1 MMKNKIFQASIVA
14 LASLAVVS
22 CDDYN
27 DQFGINYKATDT
39 RSSAFTLASTDYEA
53 IANNEENKAIAARL
67 DQENGTGTVYT
78 DALAALADDKYFT
91 TLASPELY
99 LPAFLKSST
108 NYLLADEGARYSITL
123 NFYRDPSGYLKDF
136 EGKEIKSYDFSADDY
151 KSVWG
156 DAASASYL
164 TPATLSQIPG
174 VLNNSVSGAQEGDMM
189 VVNYAYS
196 ETEPGSGGGTGGSDE
211 PNYTPIADVVA
222 NTGGGNF
229 TVKGTVQA
237 TYDRGFIVGD
247 GTGSILVYLFEI
259 NYSVGDVVTVSGT
272 TSAYGGLMQF
282 PSSSEV
288 TLLERAETFSYP
300 TPTAMDGAAMDAYL
314 AAPEVK
320 YVSYT
325 GTLSIDEEGGYYN
338 VAVDGA
344 TSATGSLAYPVAG
357 VVDSSLDGQKVN
369 VTGYLIGATGDP
381 AKYVNTMVTTV
392 SLADGSGVEYT
403 PVGLLAYDSE
413 GTQRSVRGVVAAT
426 YERGFLL
433 TDGSGNILVYKSD
446 TGAAVGDIMTV
457 SGKLGEHNGFPQ
469 FTNDATVSKVGTGE
483 FELPTPRQL
492 DAESM
497 VAYLSN
503 PYIGLVTYDG
513 VLTIDGNYKNVAI
526 DGTADVEGSLSYIT
540 VDEALNGQRVKVV
553 GYAIGASSNHFF
565 NTMVT
570 SIEPVGGD
578 ASGASLRAIGNV
590 STSEANSSAL
600 YRFDGNAWSLYTTDA
615 ASIVPLTPAVYAQYG
630 SSSVAVT
637 VIDDVAAVYLMQKLP
652 FAQDGA
658 LAAVIYNNGES
669 LVVKEYMLS
678 KGAWIPTPEY
688 DVKTYLFEYLPEGWT
703 RATTYFN
710 EPLLDGATGGF
721 EIKNVTTDGLS
732 YVWKIDS
739 SYGWKASAYVG
750 GANHPTESWIVSPQI
765 DLRDAAAPVLQFE
778 TALNFWDGYAPTDFC
793 TVLITTDYIG
803 EIEGTTWE
811 ELEVTGWPT
820 KSSWDFV
827 TVKPVDLS
835 AYVGK
840 VVNIAFRY
848 KSTADVAPTWE
859 VKNVKVGEPE

>member
-1 MMKNKIFQASIVA
+1 MNMMKNKIFQASIVA

-123 NFYRDPSGYLKDF
+123 NFYRDPSGYLAEF
-136 EGKEIKSYDFSADDY
+136 SNIGSYDFTADDY

-156 DAASASYL
+156 DAANASYL

-211 PNYTPIADVVA
+211 PNYTPIADVIA
-222 NTGGGNF
+222 NSGGGNF

-237 TYDRGFIVGD
+237 TYDRGFLLGD
-247 GTGSILVYLFEI
+247 ETGSILVYLFEI

-272 TSAYGGLMQF
+272 TSQYGGLMQF
-282 PSSSEV
+282 PNTSEV

-300 TPTAMDGAAMDAYL
+300 TPASMDGAAMDAYL
-314 AAPEVK
+314 TAPEIK

-325 GTLSIDEEGGYYN
+325 GTLSIDEEKGFYN

-344 TSATGSLAYPVAG
+344 TSATASLAYPVAG
-357 VVDSSLDGQKVN
+357 VVDNSLDGQKVT
-369 VTGYLIGATGDP
+369 VTGYLIGATGTP

-392 SLADGSGVEYT
+392 SPADGSGEEYT

-426 YERGFLL
+426 YNNGFLL
-433 TDGSGNILVYKSD
+433 TDGSGNILVYKSG
-446 TGAAVGDIMTV
+446 TGAVAGDIMTV
-457 SGKLGEHNGFPQ
+457 SGKLGAHNGFTQ
-469 FTNDATVSKVGTGE
+469 FTGDATVTKVGTGK

-497 VAYLSN
+497 VAYLTN
-503 PYIGLVTYDG
+503 PYIGFVTYEG
-513 VLTIDGNYKNVAI
+513 VLTIEDNFKNVAI
-526 DGTADVEGSLSYIT
+526 DGTADVEGSLSYID
-540 VDEALNGQRVKVV
+540 VDPSLNGQRVKVI
-553 GYAIGASSNHFF
+553 GYAIGVSGGRFF

-570 SIEPVGGD
+570 SIEPVGGAD
-578 ASGASLRAIGNV
+578 AAMRAIGNV

-630 SSSVAVT
+630 SSSVAVNA
-637 VIDDVAAVYLMQKLP
+637 IDDVAAVFLMQKLP

-658 LAAVIYNNGES
+658 LAAVIYNAGND
-669 LVVKEYMLS
+669 LAVKEYMLS

-688 DVKTYLFEYLPEGWT
+688 NVKTYLFEYLPEGWT

-732 YVWKIDS
+732 YVWQIDS
-739 SYGWKASAYVG
+739 RYGWKASGYANNV
-750 GANHPTESWIVSPQI
+750 NHPTESWIVSPQI

-778 TALNFWDGYAPTDFC
+778 TALNFWTGYAPEDFC
-793 TVLITTDYIG
+793 TVLVSTDYNG
-803 EIEGTTWE
+803 NLEETTWD

-820 KSSWDFV
+820 TSSWDFV
-827 TVKPVDLS
+827 AVNPIDLS

-848 KSTADVAPTWE
+848 KSTAEAAATWE

>member
-123 NFYRDPSGYLKDF
+123 NFYRDPSGYLA
-136 EGKEIKSYDFSADDY
+136 ELTNIGSYDFTADDY

-156 DAASASYL
+156 DAANASYL

-196 ETEPGSGGGTGGSDE
+196 ALEPSTGSGSDE
-211 PNYTPIADVVA
+211 PVYTPIADVVA
-222 NTGGGNF
+222 NTGGGNY
-229 TVKGTVQA
+229 TVKGTVIA
-237 TYDRGFIVGD
+237 TYNSGFLLGD
-247 GTGSILVYLFEI
+247 ETGSILVYLYEL

-282 PSSSEV
+282 PGSSEV

-300 TPTAMDGAAMDAYL
+300 TPVSMDGAAMDAYL
-314 AAPEVK
+314 TAPEVK

-325 GTLSIDEEGGYYN
+325 GTLSVDEEKGYYD

-344 TSATGSLAYPVAG
+344 TSATASLAYPVAG
-357 VVDSSLDGQKVN
+357 VVDNSLDGQKVT
-369 VTGYLIGATGDP
+369 VTGYLIGATGNP

-392 SLADGSGVEYT
+392 SPADGSGEEYT

-469 FTNDATVSKVGTGE
+469 FTNDATVTKVGTGE

-503 PYIGLVTYDG
+503 PYIGLVTYVG

-553 GYAIGASSNHFF
+553 GYAIGASSGRFF

-615 ASIVPLTPAVYAQYG
+615 ASIMPLDPAAYAQYG
-630 SSSVAVT
+630 SSSVAVNA
-637 VIDDVAAVYLMQKLP
+637 IDDVAAVFLMQKLP

-658 LAAVIYNNGES
+658 LAAVIYNTGDD
-669 LVVKEYMLS
+669 LAVKEYMLS

-739 SYGWKASAYVG
+739 SYANNV
-750 GANHPTESWIVSPQI
+750 NHPTESWIVSPQI

-778 TALNFWDGYAPTDFC
+778 TALNFWVGYAPTDFC

-820 KSSWDFV
+820 TSSWDFV

-848 KSTADVAPTWE
+848 KSTAEAAATWE

>member
-1 MMKNKIFQASIVA
+1 MNMMKNKIFQASIVA

-39 RSSAFTLASTDYEA
+39 RSSAFTLAGTDYEA

-123 NFYRDPSGYLKDF
+123 NFYRDPSGYLAEF
-136 EGKEIKSYDFSADDY
+136 SNIGSYDFTADDY

-156 DAASASYL
+156 DAANASYL

-211 PNYTPIADVVA
+211 PNYTPIADVIA
-222 NTGGGNF
+222 NSGGGNF

-237 TYDRGFIVGD
+237 TYDRGFLLGD
-247 GTGSILVYLFEI
+247 ETGSILVYLFEI

-272 TSAYGGLMQF
+272 TSQYGGLMQF
-282 PSSSEV
+282 PNTSEV

-300 TPTAMDGAAMDAYL
+300 TPASMDGAAMDAYL
-314 AAPEVK
+314 TAPEIK

-325 GTLSIDEEGGYYN
+325 GTLSIDEEKGFYN

-344 TSATGSLAYPVAG
+344 TSATASLAYPVAG
-357 VVDSSLDGQKVN
+357 VVDNSLDGQKVT
-369 VTGYLIGATGDP
+369 VTGYLIGATGTP

-392 SLADGSGVEYT
+392 SPADGSGEEYT

-426 YERGFLL
+426 YNNGFLL
-433 TDGSGNILVYKSD
+433 TDGSGNILVYKSG
-446 TGAAVGDIMTV
+446 TGAVAGDIMTV
-457 SGKLGEHNGFPQ
+457 SGKLGAHNGFTQ
-469 FTNDATVSKVGTGE
+469 FTGDATVTKVGTGK

-497 VAYLSN
+497 VAYLTN
-503 PYIGLVTYDG
+503 PYIGFVTYEG
-513 VLTIDGNYKNVAI
+513 VLTIEDNFKNVAI
-526 DGTADVEGSLSYIT
+526 DGTADVEGSLSYID
-540 VDEALNGQRVKVV
+540 VDPSLNGQRVKVI
-553 GYAIGASSNHFF
+553 GYAIGVSGGRFF

-570 SIEPVGGD
+570 SIEPVGGAD
-578 ASGASLRAIGNV
+578 AAMRAIGNV

-630 SSSVAVT
+630 SSSVAVNA
-637 VIDDVAAVYLMQKLP
+637 IDDVAAVFLMQKLP

-658 LAAVIYNNGES
+658 LAAVIYNAGND
-669 LVVKEYMLS
+669 LAVKEYMLS

-688 DVKTYLFEYLPEGWT
+688 NVKTYLFEYLPEGWT

-732 YVWKIDS
+732 YVWQIDS
-739 SYGWKASAYVG
+739 RYGWKASGYANNV
-750 GANHPTESWIVSPQI
+750 NHPTESWIVSPQI

-778 TALNFWDGYAPTDFC
+778 TALNFWTGYAPEDFC
-793 TVLITTDYIG
+793 TVLVSTDYNG
-803 EIEGTTWE
+803 NLEETTWD

-820 KSSWDFV
+820 TSSWDFV
-827 TVKPVDLS
+827 AVNPIDLS

-848 KSTADVAPTWE
+848 KSTAEAAATWE

>member
-1 MMKNKIFQASIVA
+1 MKNKIFQASIVA

-123 NFYRDPSGYLKDF
+123 NFYRDPSGYLA
-136 EGKEIKSYDFSADDY
+136 ELTNIGSYDFTADDY

-156 DAASASYL
+156 DAANASYL

-211 PNYTPIADVVA
+211 PNYTPIADVIA
-222 NTGGGNF
+222 NSGGGNF

-237 TYDRGFIVGD
+237 TYDRGFLLGD
-247 GTGSILVYLFEI
+247 ETGSILVYLFEI

-272 TSAYGGLMQF
+272 TSQYGGLMQF
-282 PSSSEV
+282 PNTSEV

-300 TPTAMDGAAMDAYL
+300 TPASMDGAAMDAYL
-314 AAPEVK
+314 TAPEIK

-325 GTLSIDEEGGYYN
+325 GTLSIDEEKGYYN

-344 TSATGSLAYPVAG
+344 TSATASLAYPVAG
-357 VVDSSLDGQKVN
+357 VVDNSLDGQKVT
-369 VTGYLIGATGDP
+369 VTGYLIGATGTP

-392 SLADGSGVEYT
+392 SPADGSGEEYT

-469 FTNDATVSKVGTGE
+469 FTNDATVTKVGTGE

-503 PYIGLVTYDG
+503 PYIGLVTYEG

-553 GYAIGASSNHFF
+553 GYAIGASSGRFF

-570 SIEPVGGD
+570 SIEPVGGAD
-578 ASGASLRAIGNV
+578 AAMRAIGNV

-630 SSSVAVT
+630 SSSVAVNA
-637 VIDDVAAVYLMQKLP
+637 IDDVAAVFLMQKLP

-658 LAAVIYNNGES
+658 LAAVIYNTGDD
-669 LVVKEYMLS
+669 LAVKEYMLS
-678 KGAWIPTPEY
+678 KGAWIPRRCY
-688 DVKTYLFEYLPEGWT
+688 RRL
-703 RATTYFN
+703 
-710 EPLLDGATGGF
+710 
-721 EIKNVTTDGLS
+721 
-732 YVWKIDS
+732 
-739 SYGWKASAYVG
+739 
-750 GANHPTESWIVSPQI
+750 
-765 DLRDAAAPVLQFE
+765 
-778 TALNFWDGYAPTDFC
+778 
-793 TVLITTDYIG
+793 
-803 EIEGTTWE
+803 
-811 ELEVTGWPT
+811 
-820 KSSWDFV
+820 
-827 TVKPVDLS
+827 
-835 AYVGK
+835 
-840 VVNIAFRY
+840 
-848 KSTADVAPTWE
+848 
-859 VKNVKVGEPE
+859 

>member
-1 MMKNKIFQASIVA
+1 MNMMKNKIFQASIVA

-123 NFYRDPSGYLKDF
+123 NFYRDPSGYLA
-136 EGKEIKSYDFSADDY
+136 ELTNISSYDFTADDY

-156 DAASASYL
+156 DAANASYL

-211 PNYTPIADVVA
+211 PNYTPIADVIA
-222 NTGGGNF
+222 NSGGGNF

-237 TYDRGFIVGD
+237 TYDRGFLLGD
-247 GTGSILVYLFEI
+247 ETGSILVYLFEI

-272 TSAYGGLMQF
+272 TSQYGGLMQF
-282 PSSSEV
+282 PNTSEV

-300 TPTAMDGAAMDAYL
+300 TPASMDGAAMDAYL
-314 AAPEVK
+314 TAPEIK

-325 GTLSIDEEGGYYN
+325 GTLSIDEEKGYYN

-344 TSATGSLAYPVAG
+344 TSATASLAYPVAG
-357 VVDSSLDGQKVN
+357 VVDNSLDGQKVT
-369 VTGYLIGATGDP
+369 VTGYLIGATGTP

-392 SLADGSGVEYT
+392 SPADGSGEEYT

-426 YERGFLL
+426 YNNGFLL
-433 TDGSGNILVYKSD
+433 TDGSGNILVYKSG
-446 TGAAVGDIMTV
+446 TGAVAGDIMTV
-457 SGKLGEHNGFPQ
+457 SGKLGAHNGFTQ
-469 FTNDATVSKVGTGE
+469 FTGDATVTKVGTGK

-497 VAYLSN
+497 VAYLTN
-503 PYIGLVTYDG
+503 PYIGFVTYEG
-513 VLTIDGNYKNVAI
+513 VLTIEDNFKNVAI
-526 DGTADVEGSLSYIT
+526 DGTADVEGSLSYIE
-540 VDEALNGQRVKVV
+540 VDPSLNGQRVKVT
-553 GYAIGASSNHFF
+553 GYAIGVSGGRFF

-570 SIEPVGGD
+570 SIEPVGGAD
-578 ASGASLRAIGNV
+578 AAMRAIGNV

-630 SSSVAVT
+630 SSSVAVNA
-637 VIDDVAAVYLMQKLP
+637 IDDVAAVFLMQKLP

-658 LAAVIYNNGES
+658 LAAVIYNTGDD
-669 LVVKEYMLS
+669 LAVKEYMLS

-688 DVKTYLFEYLPEGWT
+688 NVKTYLFEYLPEGWT

-732 YVWKIDS
+732 YVWKLDS
-739 SYGWKASAYVG
+739 SYGWKASGYANNV
-750 GANHPTESWIVSPQI
+750 NHPTESWIVSPQI

-778 TALNFWDGYAPTDFC
+778 TALNFWVGYAPTDFC
-793 TVLITTDYIG
+793 TVFITTDYIG

-820 KSSWDFV
+820 TSSWDFV

-848 KSTADVAPTWE
+848 KSTAEAAATWE

>member
-1 MMKNKIFQASIVA
+1 MNMMKNKIFQASIVA

-67 DQENGTGTVYT
+67 DQEAGTGTTYA
-78 DALAALADDKYFT
+78 DALAALATDKYFT

-123 NFYRDPSGYLKDF
+123 NFYRDPSGYLA
-136 EGKEIKSYDFSADDY
+136 ELTNIGSYDFTADDY

-156 DAASASYL
+156 DAANASYL

-196 ETEPGSGGGTGGSDE
+196 ALEPSTGGGSDE
-211 PNYTPIADVVA
+211 PVYTPIADVVA
-222 NTGGGNF
+222 NTGGGNY
-229 TVKGTVQA
+229 TVKGTVIA
-237 TYDRGFIVGD
+237 TYNSGFLLGD
-247 GTGSILVYLFEI
+247 ETGSILVYLYEL

-282 PSSSEV
+282 PGSSEV

-300 TPTAMDGAAMDAYL
+300 TPASMDGAAMDAYL
-314 AAPEVK
+314 TAPEIK

-325 GTLSIDEEGGYYN
+325 GTLSIDEEKGYYN

-344 TSATGSLAYPVAG
+344 SSATASLQYPVVG
-357 VVDSSLDGQKVN
+357 VVDSSLDGQEVT
-369 VTGYLIGATGDP
+369 VTGYLIGTSGSP

-392 SLADGSGVEYT
+392 APADGSGEEYT

-469 FTNDATVSKVGTGE
+469 FTNDATVTKVGTGE

-503 PYIGLVTYDG
+503 PYIGLVTYEG

-540 VDEALNGQRVKVV
+540 VDEALNGQHVKVV
-553 GYAIGASSNHFF
+553 GYAIGASSGRFF

-570 SIEPVGGD
+570 SIEPVGGAD
-578 ASGASLRAIGNV
+578 AAMRAIGNV

-615 ASIVPLTPAVYAQYG
+615 ASIMPLDPAAYAQYG
-630 SSSVAVT
+630 SSSVAVNA
-637 VIDDVAAVYLMQKLP
+637 IDDVAAVFLMQKLP

-658 LAAVIYNNGES
+658 LAAVIYNTGDD
-669 LVVKEYMLS
+669 LAVKEYMLS

>member
-1 MMKNKIFQASIVA
+1 MNKMKNKIFSASIVA

-39 RSSAFTLASTDYEA
+39 RSSAFTLADTDYEA
-53 IANNEENKAIAARL
+53 IANNEENKKIAAGL
-67 DQENGTGTVYT
+67 DQEAGTGTTYA
-78 DALAALADDKYFT
+78 DALAALATDKYFT

-123 NFYRDPSGYLKDF
+123 NFYRDPSGYLA
-136 EGKEIKSYDFSADDY
+136 ELTNIGSYDFTADDY

-156 DAASASYL
+156 DAANASYL

-196 ETEPGSGGGTGGSDE
+196 ALEPSTGSGSDE
-211 PNYTPIADVVA
+211 PVYTPIADVVA
-222 NTGGGNF
+222 NTGGGNY
-229 TVKGTVQA
+229 TVKGTVIA
-237 TYDRGFIVGD
+237 TYNRGFLLGD
-247 GTGSILVYLFEI
+247 ETGSILVYLYEL

-282 PSSSEV
+282 PGSSEV

-300 TPTAMDGAAMDAYL
+300 TPTSITGAELDAYL
-314 AAPEVK
+314 SAPEIK
-320 YVSYT
+320 YVTYT
-325 GTLSIDEEGGYYN
+325 GTLSISGEYYN

-344 TSATGSLAYPVAG
+344 SNATASLQYPVVG
-357 VVDSSLDGQKVN
+357 VVDSSLDGQEVS
-369 VTGYLIGATGDP
+369 VTGYLIGTSGTP

-392 SLADGSGVEYT
+392 APADGSGEEYT

-469 FTNDATVSKVGTGE
+469 FTNDATVTKVGTGE

-615 ASIVPLTPAVYAQYG
+615 ASIMPLDPAAYAQYG
-630 SSSVAVT
+630 SSSVAVNA
-637 VIDDVAAVYLMQKLP
+637 IDDVAAVFLMQKLP
-652 FAQDGA
+652 FAQEGD
-658 LAAVIYNNGES
+658 LAAVIYNAGND
-669 LVVKEYMLS
+669 LAVKEYMLS

-688 DVKTYLFEYLPEGWT
+688 NVKTYLFEYLPEGWT

-732 YVWKIDS
+732 YVWQIDS
-739 SYGWKASAYVG
+739 RYGWKASGYANNV
-750 GANHPTESWIVSPQI
+750 NHPTESWIVSPQI

-778 TALNFWDGYAPTDFC
+778 TALNFWTGYAPEDFC
-793 TVLITTDYIG
+793 TVLVSTDYTG

-820 KSSWDFV
+820 TSSWTFV
-827 TVKPVDLS
+827 TVDPIDLS

-848 KSTADVAPTWE
+848 KSTAEAAATWE

>member
-123 NFYRDPSGYLKDF
+123 NFYRDPSGYLAEF
-136 EGKEIKSYDFSADDY
+136 SNIGSYDFTADDY

-156 DAASASYL
+156 DAANASYL

-211 PNYTPIADVVA
+211 PNYTPIADVIA
-222 NTGGGNF
+222 NSGGGNF

-237 TYDRGFIVGD
+237 TYDRGFLLGD
-247 GTGSILVYLFEI
+247 ETGSILVYLFEI

-272 TSAYGGLMQF
+272 TSQYGGLMQF
-282 PSSSEV
+282 PNTSEV

-300 TPTAMDGAAMDAYL
+300 TPASMDGAAMDAYL
-314 AAPEVK
+314 TAPEIK

-325 GTLSIDEEGGYYN
+325 GTLSIDEEKGFYN

-344 TSATGSLAYPVAG
+344 TSATASLAYPVAG
-357 VVDSSLDGQKVN
+357 VVDNSLDGQKVT
-369 VTGYLIGATGDP
+369 VTGYLIGATGTP

-392 SLADGSGVEYT
+392 SPADGSGEEYT

-426 YERGFLL
+426 YNNGFLL
-433 TDGSGNILVYKSD
+433 TDGSGNILVYKSG
-446 TGAAVGDIMTV
+446 TGAVAGDIMTV
-457 SGKLGEHNGFPQ
+457 SGKLGAHNGFTQ
-469 FTNDATVSKVGTGE
+469 FTGDATVTKVGTGK

-497 VAYLSN
+497 VAYLTN
-503 PYIGLVTYDG
+503 PYIGFVTYEG
-513 VLTIDGNYKNVAI
+513 VLTIEDNFKNVAI
-526 DGTADVEGSLSYIT
+526 DGTADVEGSLSYID
-540 VDEALNGQRVKVV
+540 VDPSLNGQRVKVI
-553 GYAIGASSNHFF
+553 GYAIGVSGGRFF

-570 SIEPVGGD
+570 SIEPVGGAD
-578 ASGASLRAIGNV
+578 AAMRAIGNV

-630 SSSVAVT
+630 SSSVAVNA
-637 VIDDVAAVYLMQKLP
+637 IDDVAAVFLMQKLP

-658 LAAVIYNNGES
+658 LAAVIYNAGND
-669 LVVKEYMLS
+669 LAVKEYMLS

-688 DVKTYLFEYLPEGWT
+688 NVKTYLFEYLPEGWT

-732 YVWKIDS
+732 YVWQIDS
-739 SYGWKASAYVG
+739 RYGWKASGYANNV
-750 GANHPTESWIVSPQI
+750 NHPTESWIVSPQI

-778 TALNFWDGYAPTDFC
+778 TALNFWTGYAPEDFC
-793 TVLITTDYIG
+793 TVLVSTDYNG
-803 EIEGTTWE
+803 NLEETTWD

-820 KSSWDFV
+820 TSSWDFV
-827 TVKPVDLS
+827 AVNPIDLS

-848 KSTADVAPTWE
+848 KSTAEAAATWE

>member
-1 MMKNKIFQASIVA
+1 MNMMKNKIFQASIVA

-123 NFYRDPSGYLKDF
+123 NFYRDPSGYLA
-136 EGKEIKSYDFSADDY
+136 ELTNISSYDFTADDY

-156 DAASASYL
+156 DAANASYL

-211 PNYTPIADVVA
+211 PNYTPIADVIA
-222 NTGGGNF
+222 NSGGGNF

-237 TYDRGFIVGD
+237 TYDRGFLLGD
-247 GTGSILVYLFEI
+247 ETGSILVYLFEI

-272 TSAYGGLMQF
+272 TSQYGGLMQF
-282 PSSSEV
+282 PNTSEV

-300 TPTAMDGAAMDAYL
+300 TPASMDGAAMDAYL
-314 AAPEVK
+314 TAPEIK

-325 GTLSIDEEGGYYN
+325 GTLSIDEEKGYYN

-344 TSATGSLAYPVAG
+344 TSATASLAYPVAG
-357 VVDSSLDGQKVN
+357 VVDNSLDGQKVT
-369 VTGYLIGATGDP
+369 VTGYLIGATGTP

-392 SLADGSGVEYT
+392 SPADGSGEEYT

-426 YERGFLL
+426 YNNGFLL
-433 TDGSGNILVYKSD
+433 TDGSGNILVYKSG
-446 TGAAVGDIMTV
+446 TGAVAGDIMTV
-457 SGKLGEHNGFPQ
+457 SGKLGAHNGFTQ
-469 FTNDATVSKVGTGE
+469 FTGDATVTKVGTGK

-497 VAYLSN
+497 VAYLTN
-503 PYIGLVTYDG
+503 PYIGFVTYEG
-513 VLTIDGNYKNVAI
+513 VLTIEDNFKNVAI
-526 DGTADVEGSLSYIT
+526 DGTADVEGSLSYIE
-540 VDEALNGQRVKVV
+540 VDPSLNGQRVKVT
-553 GYAIGASSNHFF
+553 GYAIGVSGGRFF

-570 SIEPVGGD
+570 SIEPVGGAD
-578 ASGASLRAIGNV
+578 AAMRAIGNV

-630 SSSVAVT
+630 SSSVAVNA
-637 VIDDVAAVYLMQKLP
+637 IDDVAAVFLMQKLP

-658 LAAVIYNNGES
+658 LAAVIYNTGDD
-669 LVVKEYMLS
+669 LAVKEYMLS

-732 YVWKIDS
+732 YVWKLDS
-739 SYGWKASAYVG
+739 SYGWKASGYANNV
-750 GANHPTESWIVSPQI
+750 NHPTESWIVSPQI

-778 TALNFWDGYAPTDFC
+778 TALNFWVGYAPTDFC

-820 KSSWDFV
+820 TSSWDFV

-848 KSTADVAPTWE
+848 KSTAEAAATWE

>member
-123 NFYRDPSGYLKDF
+123 NFYRDPSGYLA
-136 EGKEIKSYDFSADDY
+136 ELTNISSYDFTADDY

-156 DAASASYL
+156 DAANASYL

-211 PNYTPIADVVA
+211 PNYTPIADVIA
-222 NTGGGNF
+222 NSGGGNF

-237 TYDRGFIVGD
+237 TYDRGFLLGD
-247 GTGSILVYLFEI
+247 ETGSILVYLFEI

-272 TSAYGGLMQF
+272 TSQYGGLMQF
-282 PSSSEV
+282 PNTSEV

-300 TPTAMDGAAMDAYL
+300 TPASMDGAAMDAYL
-314 AAPEVK
+314 TAPEIK

-325 GTLSIDEEGGYYN
+325 GTLSIDEEKGYYN

-344 TSATGSLAYPVAG
+344 TSATASLAYPVAG
-357 VVDSSLDGQKVN
+357 VVDNSLDGQKVT
-369 VTGYLIGATGDP
+369 VTGYLIGATGTP

-392 SLADGSGVEYT
+392 SPADGSGEEYT

-426 YERGFLL
+426 YNNGFLL
-433 TDGSGNILVYKSD
+433 TDGSGNILVYKSG
-446 TGAAVGDIMTV
+446 TGAVAGDIMTV
-457 SGKLGEHNGFPQ
+457 SGKLGAHNGFTQ
-469 FTNDATVSKVGTGE
+469 FTGDATVTKVGTGK

-497 VAYLSN
+497 VAYLTN
-503 PYIGLVTYDG
+503 PYIGFVTYEG
-513 VLTIDGNYKNVAI
+513 VLTIEDNFKNVAI
-526 DGTADVEGSLSYIT
+526 DGTADVEGSLSYIE
-540 VDEALNGQRVKVV
+540 VDPSLNGQRVKVT
-553 GYAIGASSNHFF
+553 GYAIGVSGGRFF

-570 SIEPVGGD
+570 SIEPVGGAD
-578 ASGASLRAIGNV
+578 AAMRAIGNV

-630 SSSVAVT
+630 SSSVAVNA
-637 VIDDVAAVYLMQKLP
+637 IDDVAAVFLMQKLP

-658 LAAVIYNNGES
+658 LAAVIYNTGDD
-669 LVVKEYMLS
+669 LAVKEYMLS

-688 DVKTYLFEYLPEGWT
+688 NVKTYLFEYLPEGWT

-732 YVWKIDS
+732 YVWKLDS
-739 SYGWKASAYVG
+739 SYGWKASGYANNV
-750 GANHPTESWIVSPQI
+750 NHPTESWIVSPQI

-778 TALNFWDGYAPTDFC
+778 TALNFWVGYAPTDFC
-793 TVLITTDYIG
+793 TVFITTDYIG

-820 KSSWDFV
+820 TSSWDFV

-848 KSTADVAPTWE
+848 KSTAEAAATWE